1 MQGKTDGRHTGDSLP
16 FWEQAC
22 AVGKANSC
30 ERLVQL
36 QTTYCADNAGWAC
49 NELGAVYREGVIVEK
64 DEAMAIRYFS
74 QSCELKFQ
82 AGCTNLL
89 AEDRIAR
96 ADPRSLD
103 LRLLLRE
110 GSRNLLDWSEDELY
124 ARACEHDWAFAC
136 NNTRANI

>member
-1 MQGKTDGRHTGDSLP
+1 
-16 FWEQAC
+16 
-22 AVGKANSC
+22 
-30 ERLVQL
+30 
-36 QTTYCADNAGWAC
+36 
-49 NELGAVYREGVIVEK
+49 LGAVYREGVIVEK
-64 DEAMAIRYFS
+64 DEAKATRYFS

-110 GSRNLLDWSEDELY
+110 GSRNLLDWPEDELY
-124 ARACEHDWAFAC
+124 ARACAHDWAFAC
-136 NNTRANI
+136 NDTRANI